1 MTAFPPMMVKY
12 IENNLDIV
20 KPVDSERTLPV
31 PCSIW
36 EVLNSHCQS
45 RTQTLLCIVLL
56 ICSLISTEFKWKLFR
71 WQRNRKYYIQ
81 TVVMRAPLKA
91 ALASWAP
98 SINNAPTPHKPTHS
112 SHPRTPWELQMPF
125 VVTKWLPPKLFVCH
139 LITSIL
145 NLCLNHTPN
154 PSHLHH
160 ITNFRLCTFL

>member
-20 KPVDSERTLPV
+20 KPVDSERNLPV

-45 RTQTLLCIVLL
+45 RTQTLSCIVLL

-71 WQRNRKYYIQ
+71 RQRNRKYYIQ

-91 ALASWAP
+91 TLASWAP
-98 SINNAPTPHKPTHS
+98 SMNNIIIIINPVLPLSYPLAEGQQGGRRPPPHTN
-112 SHPRTPWELQMPF
+112 R
-125 VVTKWLPPKLFVCH
+125 
-139 LITSIL
+139 
-145 NLCLNHTPN
+145 
-154 PSHLHH
+154 PSPVIRGHH
-160 ITNFRLCTFL
+160 ESYKCPS